1 MLFARKDS
9 ALTKPM
15 AGCELKNRCYKQGIN
30 THVER
35 IVGNSFSS
43 RHPMFLKSSM
53 YTSSKVAPYWP
64 DHRRLKPFT
73 SWTTIALVRACPWL
87 YNGYTHFQSFVLG
100 HTNAVLSYF
109 RPSQA

>member
-15 AGCELKNRCYKQGIN
+15 AGCELKNRRYKQGIN

-53 YTSSKVAPYWP
+53 YTSSKVAP
-64 DHRRLKPFT
+64 T
-73 SWTTIALVRACPWL
+73 GQTTDASNHLRHGPLLHWSEIVH
-87 YNGYTHFQSFVLG
+87 GYTMAAHIFSPSF
-100 HTNAVLSYF
+100 
-109 RPSQA
+109 